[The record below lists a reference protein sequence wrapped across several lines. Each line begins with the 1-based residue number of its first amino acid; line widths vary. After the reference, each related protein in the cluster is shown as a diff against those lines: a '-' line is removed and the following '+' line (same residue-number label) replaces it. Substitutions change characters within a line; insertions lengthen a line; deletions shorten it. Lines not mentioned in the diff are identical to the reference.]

1 MVGGSIDA
9 EERRQA
15 LQERK
20 FRFFAFLSIYIV
32 IALLYLLTPV
42 IGSLIGKHIELPEIK
57 VAGLI
62 MVCTLVG
69 LGLLKWSEV
78 AQFTQ
83 GINVSFRKEEAHEQ
97 ATPDTKPE

>member
-1 MVGGSIDA
+1 MGGSLDA
-9 EERRQA
+9 DERRQA

-20 FRFFAFLSIYIV
+20 FRFFAFMSIYII

-42 IGSLIGKHIELPEIK
+42 VGSLIGKHIELPEIK

-83 GINVSFRKEEAHEQ
+83 GINVSFRKEGVDGKA
-97 ATPDTKPE
+97 APDQKPQ